1 VTAVFNSSP
10 WIFLSKLGLL
20 KQALELF
27 DRVLLPSSVKEEIS
41 ARKDEAYEALQEV
54 QGVKQVEIV
63 TTSNVRF
70 VAGLRRRLGKGEAE
84 AIVIALEKNAD
95 IVVLDDHTAR
105 SEARRLGLRVK
116 GTLGIIRRMME
127 LGIVNIEVNELY
139 ERLRK
144 MGFRIK
150 KDLFWEIFK
159 E

>member
-1 VTAVFNSSP
+1 MTAVFNSSP
-10 WIFLSKLGLL
+10 WIFVSKLGLL

-70 VAGLRRRLGKGEAE
+70 VAGLRKRLGKGEAE
-84 AIVIALEKNAD
+84 AIVISLEKNAD
-95 IVVLDDHTAR
+95 LVVLDDHTAR
-105 SEARRLGLRVK
+105 LEARRLGLQVK

-127 LGIVNIEVNELY
+127 LGIADIEVNELY
-139 ERLRK
+139 ERLQK

-159 E
+159 G

>member
-1 VTAVFNSSP
+1 MTAVFNSSP
-10 WIFLSKLGLL
+10 WIFVSKLGLL

-41 ARKDEAYEALQEV
+41 ARKDEAYEALQEA
-54 QGVKQVEIV
+54 QGVEQVEIV

-70 VAGLRRRLGKGEAE
+70 VAGLRKRLGKGEAE
-84 AIVIALEKNAD
+84 AIVISLEKNAD
-95 IVVLDDHTAR
+95 LVVLDDHTAR
-105 SEARRLGLRVK
+105 LEARRLGLQVK

-139 ERLRK
+139 ERLQK

-159 E
+159 

>member
-10 WIFLSKLGLL
+10 WIFVSKLGLL

-41 ARKDEAYEALQEV
+41 ARKDEAYEALQEA
-54 QGVKQVEIV
+54 QGVEQVEIV

-70 VAGLRRRLGKGEAE
+70 VAGLRKRLGKGEAE
-84 AIVIALEKNAD
+84 AIVISLEKNAD
-95 IVVLDDHTAR
+95 LVVLDDHTAR
-105 SEARRLGLRVK
+105 LEARRLGLQVK

-127 LGIVNIEVNELY
+127 LGIADIEVNELY
-139 ERLRK
+139 ERLQK

-159 E
+159 G

>member
-1 VTAVFNSSP
+1 MTAIFNSSP

-27 DRVLLPSSVKEEIS
+27 SRVLLPSSVKEEIS

-70 VAGLRRRLGKGEAE
+70 VAGLRKRLGKGEAE

-105 SEARRLGLRVK
+105 SEARRLGLQVK

-127 LGIVNIEVNELY
+127 LGIADIEVNELY
-139 ERLRK
+139 ERLQK

-159 E
+159 R